1 MFLGNDATAGSRN
14 EQPCGFNKNF
24 VVLCKVTDMK
34 SADQKRK
41 SLRPLAEVC
50 EENSRGILTF
60 TDDLQHVEGVGKA
73 SDKALKSD
81 KRANRE

>member
-1 MFLGNDATAGSRN
+1 
-14 EQPCGFNKNF
+14 
-24 VVLCKVTDMK
+24 MK

-60 TDDLQHVEGVGKA
+60 TDDLQHVEGAGEA